1 MGTCEIAAVDASLD
15 PDFKGQVAV
24 FTLVE
29 SVVPLLIYWA
39 QAGSTLVGDPG
50 EGFGYSLSISDDG
63 MVLAV
68 GSDVPDLVEASNNIY
83 AEGNSPEGFVRV
95 FKYISADDTWTQLGD
110 KIEATSAS
118 RNLDSCSISGDG
130 FGVAVFDQAV
140 GFPQVYKTNTL
151 DASSGSAQWTLVG
164 DPVETYGEPV
174 LSYDGTVMAAGNAVF
189 ELTRDS
195 QWRQVLYVDGVLG
208 RASIS
213 SNGTR
218 VAIASHTSDPKVH
231 IFQRNPRS
239 LEWDVL
245 DRIDT
250 DTTWYVKLSSD
261 GSRVTFVDEYVAL
274 QVYDVGGCDYSN
286 VPSAERGDPPS
297 CAAGEIQIWGSTN
310 VECAAGALFRA
321 CRPWYSWGDET
332 FCPVWAEHF
341 RCGFNGNCGYEY
353 DGDYSDAD
361 GSLFFDF
368 ERELSADGRSQV
380 VTGALDCGGNGETA
394 CTAKAECSYEN
405 NDNGGYCRM
414 TADAFK
420 QAMIA
425 DGAPGSF
432 VAYYYAVMS
441 SNADTKTELT
451 ALRVSCGDYVDFSSW
466 SNEYGG
472 FWEDLSPPPLPLP
485 PPAVSQVNIDTDS
498 LCYAL
503 HEFVE
508 CRASGEC
515 GPYSYALSDSDNG
528 RTEPTL
534 SLQYVFD
541 NKPAY
546 PSGVQEMIDKC
557 YDITDAALCNANSRC
572 VFVDAYSNCNPKSAE
587 VVKGIEADGAS
598 AGYVA
603 FASIFWNEC
612 WQMDA
617 SACSAS
623 SKCSVDEGINECY
636 LTAAME
642 VAISAAACRM
652 YESFDDVAGT
662 YGVELTG
669 TIATHYPGAC
679 VAVSVPANGKQG
691 FHAFFYK
698 WGHEHHNSSCDFM
711 LTGDECTA
719 ECDAGYVRA
728 LGNSTFTC
736 VNGVYTPATCRT
748 PYSWGDAAFCPA
760 WEKAVT
766 CEAVEEC
773 ELFSTA
779 QFGSDYALAGY
790 VTEMHEH
797 TGDLSATSSA
807 YDRARNECNSLING
821 TLEDRGA
828 AQCRTNVNCMWYL
841 WGVEGDMIGWCDPKT
856 NVVLEAVTSDDA
868 PSGFVAF
875 MSLYWHECVFL
886 DAETCVGDA
895 RCQSMPASYDYRCA
909 PSNETSFKTAAA
921 ACGERANFA
930 GMQAAYGFSY
940 PGRSG
945 CQNTCEG
952 WHVPQTTCQST
963 THCDWFVDRCLSSV
977 QAAACPS
984 SNSSNTDDA
993 SSSPPPTQADVDAA
1007 KSAAGEK
1014 RVAADA
1020 KRASAEAKRDE
1031 LLGTIGNV
1039 AERRMA
1045 EVFANAAL
1053 SGVSTIA
1060 KVSIEWVEASGAATA
1075 CDEAF
1080 SVMGISPNAGAC
1092 AAAASSSSRRRLLA
1106 SFDVSVFLDPSQV
1119 DAVTLD
1125 AAVANL
1131 SSRGFAPR
1139 TFTADPVAE
1148 LSRIDG
1154 VDQTMVSS
1162 FKLAAAEAVT
1172 AEADAVKAEETFRVA
1187 EESLDAAGVVEP
1199 ADGASS
1205 VRAPPPS
1212 PPSPPPPNILIS
1224 DYDSSGGCATT
1235 RVYHSVMFAAL
1246 ALVLVA
1252 R

>member
-1 MGTCEIAAVDASLD
+1 
-15 PDFKGQVAV
+15 
-24 FTLVE
+24 
-29 SVVPLLIYWA
+29 
-39 QAGSTLVGDPG
+39 
-50 EGFGYSLSISDDG
+50 
-63 MVLAV
+63 
-68 GSDVPDLVEASNNIY
+68 
-83 AEGNSPEGFVRV
+83 
-95 FKYISADDTWTQLGD
+95 
-110 KIEATSAS
+110 
-118 RNLDSCSISGDG
+118 
-130 FGVAVFDQAV
+130 
-140 GFPQVYKTNTL
+140 
-151 DASSGSAQWTLVG
+151 
-164 DPVETYGEPV
+164 
-174 LSYDGTVMAAGNAVF
+174 
-189 ELTRDS
+189 
-195 QWRQVLYVDGVLG
+195 VLG
-208 RASIS
+208 HASIS

-218 VAIASHTSDPKVH
+218 VAIASYTSDPKVH
-231 IFQRNPRS
+231 IFQWNPRS
-239 LEWDVL
+239 LEWVVL

-250 DTTWYVKLSSD
+250 DITFYAKLSSD
-261 GSRVTFVDEYVAL
+261 ISRVTFVDEYVAL

-286 VPSAERGDPPS
+286 VPSAEREVQM
-297 CAAGEIQIWGSTN
+297 CVAGEAQIWGQTN
-310 VECAAGALFRA
+310 VECAAGALYRA
-321 CRPWYSWGDET
+321 CRPRYSWGDET
-332 FCPVWAEHF
+332 FCPVWADHF
-341 RCGFNGNCGYEY
+341 RCVYGNCGYEY
-353 DGDYSDAD
+353 DYESNGDSDAD
-361 GSLFFDF
+361 GSLLFDF
-368 ERELSADGRSQV
+368 KRELGGDVISQAMTHIYDCILETDETV
-380 VTGALDCGGNGETA
+380 CNTKSGCVYLDDY
-394 CTAKAECSYEN
+394 CSY
-405 NDNGGYCRM
+405 

-420 QAMIA
+420 QATLA
-425 DGAPGSF
+425 DGAPDNF
-432 VAYYYAVMS
+432 VAYFYAKTS
-441 SNADTKTELT
+441 SNDTKADLT
-451 ALRVSCGDYVDFSSW
+451 ALRVSCGEYVDFSSW
-466 SNEYGG
+466 SNEFSGY
-472 FWEDLSPPPLPLP
+472 WEDLSPPPPP
-485 PPAVSQVNIDTDS
+485 PTPPAVSQGYATDTDS

-528 RTEPTL
+528 RTKPTL

-557 YDITDAALCNANSRC
+557 YDITDADLCNANSRC

-587 VVKGIEADGAS
+587 VVKCIEADGAS

-603 FASIFWNEC
+603 FASFFWNEC

-623 SKCSVDEGINECY
+623 SKCSVDEDINQCY

-642 VAISAAACRM
+642 VAIPAAACRM

-669 TIATHYPGAC
+669 TIATLYPGAC
-679 VAVSVPANGKQG
+679 AANGNVNTCSG
-691 FHAFFYK
+691 IEENDYAF
-698 WGHEHHNSSCDFM
+698 DFQTHIM
-711 LTGDECTA
+711 FTGDECTT
-719 ECDAGYVRA
+719 ECDVGYVREW
-728 LGNSTFTC
+728 GNSTSTC
-736 VNGVYTPATCRT
+736 VKGVYTPGTCRT

-828 AQCRTNVNCMWYL
+828 AQCRTNANCMWYL
-841 WGVEGDMIGWCDPKT
+841 WGVEGDMIGWCDPET

-909 PSNETSFKTAAA
+909 PSNDTSFKTATT

-940 PGRSG
+940 SGRSG

-993 SSSPPPTQADVDAA
+993 SPPPTQADVDAA

-1020 KRASAEAKRDE
+1020 KRASAEATRDE
-1031 LLGTIGNV
+1031 LLDTIGNV

-1080 SVMGISPNAGAC
+1080 SVMGISPNARAC

-1119 DAVTLD
+1119 DAVSLT

-1131 SSRGFAPR
+1131 SSLGFAPR

-1154 VDQTMVSS
+1154 LDQTLVSS
-1162 FKLAAAEAVT
+1162 FKLTAAEAVT

-1235 RVYHSVMFAAL
+1235 LVYHSVLFAAL

>member
-1 MGTCEIAAVDASLD
+1 MRFAHLAALVAALAVASVVDAYQTLASDAPVADGSGAWTKQDLLISEDNMIPLPFDVSSDGLFAAYLDIESNLAVKPLTDQSLSQAWDSSVPYPLSSFASDLSHSYKFQLSSRSDGYLRIAVIDGTDD
-15 PDFKGQVAV
+15 PDYKGRVAV
-24 FTLVE
+24 FWLDDGTGG
-29 SVVPLLIYWA
+29 VPFWDI
-39 QAGSTLVGDPG
+39 AGSAIVGDPG

-63 MVLAV
+63 KVLAV
-68 GSDVPDLVEASNNIY
+68 GSDVPDLVEASNNNY
-83 AEGNSPEGFVRV
+83 GAGNSPEGFVRV
-95 FKYISADDTWTQLGD
+95 FTHTNLGQNTWTQLGD
-110 KIEATSAS
+110 KIEATSAG

-130 FGVAVFDQAV
+130 FSVAVFDQSA
-140 GFPQVYKTNTL
+140 GFTQVYKTNTL
-151 DASSGSAQWTLVG
+151 DASSGAAQWTLVG

-425 DGAPGSF
+425 DGAPDSF

-472 FWEDLSPPPLPLP
+472 FWEDLSPPPPPLPLP

-598 AGYVA
+598 AGYIA

-617 SACSAS
+617 SAC
-623 SKCSVDEGINECY
+623 
-636 LTAAME
+636 
-642 VAISAAACRM
+642 
-652 YESFDDVAGT
+652 
-662 YGVELTG
+662 
-669 TIATHYPGAC
+669 
-679 VAVSVPANGKQG
+679 
-691 FHAFFYK
+691 
-698 WGHEHHNSSCDFM
+698 
-711 LTGDECTA
+711 
-719 ECDAGYVRA
+719 
-728 LGNSTFTC
+728 
-736 VNGVYTPATCRT
+736 
-748 PYSWGDAAFCPA
+748 
-760 WEKAVT
+760 
-766 CEAVEEC
+766 
-773 ELFSTA
+773 
-779 QFGSDYALAGY
+779 
-790 VTEMHEH
+790 
-797 TGDLSATSSA
+797 
-807 YDRARNECNSLING
+807 
-821 TLEDRGA
+821 
-828 AQCRTNVNCMWYL
+828 
-841 WGVEGDMIGWCDPKT
+841 
-856 NVVLEAVTSDDA
+856 
-868 PSGFVAF
+868 
-875 MSLYWHECVFL
+875 
-886 DAETCVGDA
+886 
-895 RCQSMPASYDYRCA
+895 
-909 PSNETSFKTAAA
+909 
-921 ACGERANFA
+921 
-930 GMQAAYGFSY
+930 
-940 PGRSG
+940 
-945 CQNTCEG
+945 
-952 WHVPQTTCQST
+952 
-963 THCDWFVDRCLSSV
+963 
-977 QAAACPS
+977 
-984 SNSSNTDDA
+984 
-993 SSSPPPTQADVDAA
+993 
-1007 KSAAGEK
+1007 
-1014 RVAADA
+1014 
-1020 KRASAEAKRDE
+1020 
-1031 LLGTIGNV
+1031 
-1039 AERRMA
+1039 
-1045 EVFANAAL
+1045 
-1053 SGVSTIA
+1053 
-1060 KVSIEWVEASGAATA
+1060 
-1075 CDEAF
+1075 
-1080 SVMGISPNAGAC
+1080 
-1092 AAAASSSSRRRLLA
+1092 
-1106 SFDVSVFLDPSQV
+1106 
-1119 DAVTLD
+1119 
-1125 AAVANL
+1125 
-1131 SSRGFAPR
+1131 
-1139 TFTADPVAE
+1139 
-1148 LSRIDG
+1148 
-1154 VDQTMVSS
+1154 
-1162 FKLAAAEAVT
+1162 
-1172 AEADAVKAEETFRVA
+1172 
-1187 EESLDAAGVVEP
+1187 
-1199 ADGASS
+1199 
-1205 VRAPPPS
+1205 
-1212 PPSPPPPNILIS
+1212 
-1224 DYDSSGGCATT
+1224 
-1235 RVYHSVMFAAL
+1235 
-1246 ALVLVA
+1246 
-1252 R
+1252 